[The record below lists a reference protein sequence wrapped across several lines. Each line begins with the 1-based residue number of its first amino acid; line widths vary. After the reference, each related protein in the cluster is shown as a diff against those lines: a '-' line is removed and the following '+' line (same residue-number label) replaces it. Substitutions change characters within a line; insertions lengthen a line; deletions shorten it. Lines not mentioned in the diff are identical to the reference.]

1 MSASSP
7 WSPAASRRWLR
18 GLILPILL
26 IIILSGIYVYEARF
40 DNQNADGDQAW
51 VGHWMAVAGVACAI
65 WVVLYGC
72 VFAIA
77 SRFVRPA
84 DRSHDVAAT
93 SAVDATSQRLAV
105 LDQLRTSGRISEQ
118 EWAEQRRA
126 VLSGL

>member
-18 GLILPILL
+18 GLVLPILL
-26 IIILSGIYVYEARF
+26 IIMLVGIYVHAARF
-40 DNQNADGDQAW
+40 DNQQVDGDQVW
-51 VGHWMAVAGVACAI
+51 VGHWVVAAAIGCAV
-65 WVVLYGC
+65 WTVLYGF

-84 DRSHDVAAT
+84 DPSLSAA
-93 SAVDATSQRLAV
+93 DATSQRLAV
-105 LDQLRTSGRISEQ
+105 LDQLRASGRISEQ